1 MSSFVNKCNFVLL
14 RPYFDA
20 INKAECE
27 TFRKK
32 CIELS
37 QNEEGSQYYGF
48 TVNSDETKFFC
59 REAYN
64 TVADV
69 QKHIDNVGAT
79 IGEFL
84 GGGHA
89 KITVIYVHATAEQI
103 KELKE
108 MFVPLNMNAV
118 YMVIDESVGFNCQI
132 EQDKSYK
139 GDFNFCVI
147 EPTFKIKSKE
157 NVGKIKE
164 LMTKMVDASK
174 DEKNALYYGFAWDEE
189 SESFFC
195 QEAYASGD
203 AILEHLGNV
212 TELVKQ
218 ALEYAD
224 LTAFLIHGPT
234 VEQAK
239 YRDAVKDFNC
249 EHFNVGDGFCKLKL
263 TTK

>member
-14 RPYFDA
+14 RRYFDA

-79 IGEFL
+79 IGELL
-84 GGGHA
+84 GRGHA

-103 KELKE
+103 NK
-108 MFVPLNMNAV
+108 
-118 YMVIDESVGFNCQI
+118 
-132 EQDKSYK
+132 
-139 GDFNFCVI
+139 
-147 EPTFKIKSKE
+147 
-157 NVGKIKE
+157 
-164 LMTKMVDASK
+164 
-174 DEKNALYYGFAWDEE
+174 
-189 SESFFC
+189 
-195 QEAYASGD
+195 
-203 AILEHLGNV
+203 
-212 TELVKQ
+212 TE
-218 ALEYAD
+218 
-224 LTAFLIHGPT
+224 T
-234 VEQAK
+234 
-239 YRDAVKDFNC
+239 YRDPDSFADIVRGMHLYGRKILRPEALVNAIYTS
-249 EHFNVGDGFCKLKL
+249 GL
-263 TTK
+263 